1 MFRSIRFRL
10 ALSYTVL
17 VAITFALISLAIYK
31 YISATLATALDQ
43 SMQKEMDW
51 TTARYEKARARSEAP
66 QQTREDLFEHASYF
80 PMKEYV
86 ELWDTSETI
95 FYRSPNLNLDT
106 LVKHATIPS
115 EDHDTIVTATT
126 FREYDI
132 RLASRR
138 LNGVTILIAMPT
150 ESVTEPLRQ
159 LLRAFRWLGPIVV
172 LLAIAIGSFLAK
184 RSFSKIN
191 QVVEAAKII
200 TADRL
205 HDRLP
210 PHPAKDEIGSIVTTF
225 NEMIS
230 RLDFSFRQMK
240 QFSADASH
248 ELRTPLA
255 VMRTQLETAL
265 TAEASD
271 AELKSIAANCL
282 DETMRMSVII
292 DNLLLL
298 ARADAKQDLIKREP
312 VDFQNIVRNT
322 FDESVILASH
332 KSIRV
337 TLRELQGANI
347 IGDEPRLRQMLLNLI
362 DNAIKYNRVNGEID
376 ISLTRENGSCKI
388 RIKDTGIGIP
398 EAQIPRIFDRFY
410 RVDKARTRALGGSGL
425 GLSIVQWIVEAHDG
439 TIEVSS
445 TVNQG
450 SEFCVKLPLSD
461 HRTPA

>member
-17 VAITFALISLAIYK
+17 VAITFVLISLAIYK
-31 YISATLATALDQ
+31 YISASLAAALDQ

-51 TTARYEKARARSEAP
+51 TTAKYEKALARSESP
-66 QQTREDLFEHASYF
+66 RQTREDLFEHASYF

-86 ELWDTSETI
+86 ELWDKSENV

-106 LVKHATIPS
+106 LVHHATIPA
-115 EDHDTIVTATT
+115 ENRDTILTATT
-126 FREYDI
+126 FRDYDV
-132 RLASRR
+132 RLVVRR
-138 LNGVTILIAMPT
+138 FNGATILVAMPT

-172 LLAIAIGSFLAK
+172 LLAIGMGSFLAK
-184 RSFSKIN
+184 RSFAKIN

-230 RLDFSFRQMK
+230 RLDYSFSQMK

-248 ELRTPLA
+248 ELRTPLT

-265 TAEASD
+265 TATTTD

-298 ARADAKQDLIKREP
+298 ARADAKQDLIQREP
-312 VDFQNIVRNT
+312 VDLQRVVRNK
-322 FDESVILASH
+322 FDESVILATQ

-337 TLRELQGANI
+337 TLRDLDEAMVL
-347 IGDEPRLRQMLLNLI
+347 GDEPRLRQMLLNII
-362 DNAIKYNRVNGEID
+362 DNAIKYNRVNGAID

-398 EAQIPRIFDRFY
+398 ETQIPRIFDRFF

-425 GLSIVQWIVEAHDG
+425 GLSIVQWIVEAHSG
-439 TIEVSS
+439 TILVSS

-450 SEFCVKLPLSD
+450 SEFCVKLPLSN
-461 HRTPA
+461 RTPV